1 MKKLMYKIMLTCKQA
16 TFYSSIKSM
25 YKLPIVRRI
34 QLKMHLMM
42 CEDCHEFNHQS
53 QIIDQ
58 SMVDFN
64 KNETLQSEE
73 KLSKEKIS
81 TIKKAVNQHIA

>member
-1 MKKLMYKIMLTCKQA
+1 MLTCKKA
-16 TFYSSIKSM
+16 TFYSSIKRFQ
-25 YKLPIVRRI
+25 KLSFVHRI

-42 CEDCHEFNHQS
+42 CKDCHEFDHQS

-64 KNETLQSEE
+64 QNGTFQSEE
-73 KLSKEKIS
+73 KLSKGKIS
-81 TIKKAVNQHIA
+81 TIKTTVNQHIK